1 MKRTSLV
8 APLLLIG
15 IGLLFLARN
24 LYPELPLLDY
34 LARYW
39 PFLLI
44 LWGVLRLSEIL
55 IWTATDKPLP
65 RAGVSGGEWVL
76 VIFLCIIGASVHAA
90 RGFHTWWP
98 GTGITV
104 GGLDMFGESYD
115 YPISSEKPSSKTPH
129 VVIESFRGNARIT
142 GVNTDAVKVT
152 GHRTVRSFDQGVA
165 DRANQE
171 APFEL
176 AGDNNN
182 VIVRTNQDRVSGNLR
197 LSADM
202 EITVPRGA
210 SVEGHGRNGDF
221 DVNDIDGA
229 VEIISD
235 NAGVRLQNIGG
246 DARIDLRRSDVI
258 RLVNVKGLVD
268 IKGRGADVDLE
279 NIDGPVTLA
288 GSYSGVL
295 QFHNLLKAVH
305 YQGERTDFSVEK
317 IPGQVHMTLSDMTA
331 SNLVGPIRLTGR
343 SRDVQ
348 MSDFTNA
355 LELQMDRG
363 DIELR
368 PGSLPLARM
377 DVQTRSGDIELAV
390 PPAAKFDLTATTAHG
405 DITNDYG
412 PALKLEGDG
421 RGAVL
426 RGASSNGGGASITL
440 HSERGQIVVRK
451 ASPDDK
457 PFAPREETA
466 APPSMPNVPPMPN
479 VPAMPSVPPMPK
491 PLKKVEQ

>member
-44 LWGVLRLSEIL
+44 LWGVLRLAEIL
-55 IWTATDKPLP
+55 IWAATDKPLP

-76 VIFLCIIGASVHAA
+76 VIFLCVIGASVHAV
-90 RGFHTWWP
+90 RGFNTWWP
-98 GTGITV
+98 RTGITV
-104 GGLDMFGESYD
+104 GGLDMFGESYE
-115 YPISSEKPSSKTPH
+115 YPISAEKPSSKTPH

-142 GVNTDAVKVT
+142 GVDADAVKVT

-165 DRANQE
+165 DRANRE
-171 APFEL
+171 ATLEL

-182 VIVRTNQDRVSGNLR
+182 IVVRTNQDRVSGNLR

-202 EITVPRGA
+202 EITVPKGA
-210 SVEGHGRNGDF
+210 SVEGHGRYGDF

-246 DARIDLRRSDVI
+246 DARVDLRRSDVI

-279 NIDGPVTLA
+279 NIDGPATLT

-295 QFHNLLKAVH
+295 QFRNLSKPLH
-305 YQGERTDFSVEK
+305 YQGERTDFTVEK

-412 PALKLEGDG
+412 PALKLEGEG
-421 RGAVL
+421 RGATL
-426 RGASSNGGGASITL
+426 RGASSNGGGASVTL

-457 PFAPREETA
+457 PFAPREETT
-466 APPSMPNVPPMPN
+466 APPAEPNVPGMT
-479 VPAMPSVPPMPK
+479 K